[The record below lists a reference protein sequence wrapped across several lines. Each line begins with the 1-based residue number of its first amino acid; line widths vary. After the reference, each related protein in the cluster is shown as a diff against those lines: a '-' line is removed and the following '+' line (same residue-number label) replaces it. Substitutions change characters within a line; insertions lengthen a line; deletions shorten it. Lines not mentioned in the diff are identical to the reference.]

1 MRRYQDS
8 DTIEMIKSV
17 IIFIIISF
25 PLLVCSQSEDAYSFV
40 NIGKSAPTFT
50 VRTIDG
56 KVIDID
62 KLRGKVI
69 LINFFATWCR
79 PCMEEM
85 PHINLLR
92 QKYSDDEFV
101 IISIGREHQIG
112 ELEIFNRNKKFS
124 FNIAADPDRKIY
136 SMYAEKMIPRN
147 YIINKK
153 GVLIYQGYGFTL
165 DSFNQMVKVIEKEL
179 KTKKL
184 RN

>member
-1 MRRYQDS
+1 MFR
-8 DTIEMIKSV
+8 SV
-17 IIFIIISF
+17 IIFFIVFF
-25 PLLVCSQSEDAYSFV
+25 PFLVFSQSEDIYSFV
-40 NIGKSAPTFT
+40 NIGELAPTFT

-56 KVIDID
+56 KVIDVD
-62 KLRGKVI
+62 KLKGKVI
-69 LINFFATWCR
+69 LVNFFATWCR

-85 PHINLLR
+85 PHINLLK
-92 QKYSDDEFV
+92 QKYSDDELV

-124 FNIAADPDRKIY
+124 FSIAADPDRKIY
-136 SMYAEKMIPRN
+136 NMYAEKMIPRN

-153 GVLIYQGYGFTL
+153 GILIYQGSGFTL

-179 KTKKL
+179 KTKNR